1 MAQLELLTGSHRRAT
16 TNHSH
21 VWMHVVVAKAR
32 FTRAQRRR
40 SDVIH
45 FEVRMRGAN
54 DIADAAKR
62 LGGASVHCVSKD
74 GPLESIGAIHK
85 PHVVSC

>member
-1 MAQLELLTGSHRRAT
+1 
-16 TNHSH
+16 
-21 VWMHVVVAKAR
+21 MHVVVAKAR

-54 DIADAAKR
+54 DIADAAKSLEELVFIVFRRRVR
-62 LGGASVHCVSKD
+62 LNRLVQFTSRMLSAAD
-74 GPLESIGAIHK
+74 EA
-85 PHVVSC
+85 